1 MQQEGMFLVKP
12 EKNDLVQNIRKRL
25 TGSQVAVLTDYR
37 GLTAN
42 EMTDLR
48 RGLREV
54 GIDFKIFKNTLTRIA
69 AKECD
74 LEELEEFLTGPT
86 AIAFGFDNPEAAAKI
101 VSNFSKEHEGLKI
114 KGGIL
119 DGEVIPAT
127 AIKALASL
135 PSREELL
142 AKLAGS
148 LNAPIFRLVNVL
160 SNPIRGF
167 VNALNQIT
175 TKQA

>member
-1 MQQEGMFLVKP
+1 MVKP
-12 EKNDLVQNIRKRL
+12 EKEDLVQDIRRRL
-25 TGSQVAVLTDYR
+25 TSFQVAVLTEYR

-42 EMTDLR
+42 EMADLR
-48 RGLREV
+48 RGLREA
-54 GIDFKIFKNTLTRIA
+54 GIDFKIFKNTLARIA
-69 AKECD
+69 AKECN

-101 VSNFSKEHEGLKI
+101 VASFSREHEALKI

-119 DGEVIPAT
+119 SGEVIPAT
-127 AIKALASL
+127 TIKTLASL

-148 LNAPIFRLVNVL
+148 LNAPIYRLVNVL
-160 SNPIRGF
+160 SSPIRGF
-167 VNALNQIT
+167 VNILNQIAQS
-175 TKQA
+175 KK

>member
-1 MQQEGMFLVKP
+1 MAKL
-12 EKNDLVQNIRKRL
+12 EKNDLVQDIRKRL
-25 TGSQVAVLTDYR
+25 TSSQVAVLTDYR

-42 EMTDLR
+42 EMADLR

-69 AKECD
+69 AKECN

-86 AIAFGFDNPEAAAKI
+86 AIAFGFNNPEAVAKI
-101 VSNFSKEHEGLKI
+101 VSNFSKEHEALKM

-119 DGEVIPAT
+119 DGKVIQAT
-127 AIKALASL
+127 MIKTLASL

-142 AKLAGS
+142 AKLVGS
-148 LNAPIFRLVNVL
+148 LNTPIFRLVNVL
-160 SNPIRGF
+160 SSPLRGL
-167 VNALNQIT
+167 VNTLNQIA
-175 TKQA
+175 KSKK